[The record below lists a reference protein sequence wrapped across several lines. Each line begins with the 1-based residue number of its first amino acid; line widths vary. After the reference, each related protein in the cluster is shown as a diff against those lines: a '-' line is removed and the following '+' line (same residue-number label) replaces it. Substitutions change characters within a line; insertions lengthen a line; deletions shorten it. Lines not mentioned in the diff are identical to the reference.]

1 MGVIETLSTKH
12 LAACISLSNDLL
24 GVNYHDKVYFEKSIQ
39 QKQGIVFMLE
49 TKVVGFLIFNVTSPD
64 CSNKMYGLDLNES
77 VGHIG
82 AVCVAT
88 SYQRKGFA
96 SHLIQ
101 KAISILEREFS
112 SIYLLAWKYN
122 SIVNLEKILTKYE
135 FNKVNHLHSA
145 WKEKCE
151 KNAFNCPVKEE
162 ICICTGIVYKLDLNK
177 N

>member
-12 LAACISLSNDLL
+12 LDACISLSNDLL

-88 SYQRKGFA
+88 SYQGKGFA

-112 SIYLLAWKYN
+112 SIYTLAWKYN
-122 SIVNLEKILTKYE
+122 GIVNLEKILGKYE